1 MTLFGDLMA
10 ASGLPVLEQFFGETV
25 TLFPAG
31 GLEPYTVTAQ
41 QTGRTKD
48 LQHNR
53 HHQTQP
59 QTVTL
64 LFQRHATLGLTDP
77 GIGWAVRLEDDDPA
91 IRWNFARI
99 VSHSSTT
106 LLVEWNRVNLH
117 KSGRPR
123 PSDL

>member
-1 MTLFGDLMA
+1 MTLFDDLME
-10 ASGLPVLEQFFGETV
+10 ASGLPVLQQFFGETV

-59 QTVTL
+59 ETVTL
-64 LFQRHATLGLTDP
+64 LFERDATHGLP
-77 GIGWAVRLEDDDPA
+77 AVAISWAVRLEADEDHV
-91 IRWNFARI
+91 RWNFGRI
-99 VSHSSTT
+99 VSRSASALH
-106 LLVEWNRVNLH
+106 VEWNRVNLH

-123 PSDL
+123 PADL